1 MINRNVALEDKLLNE
16 LMKKRDYTD
25 NKVTGAVLSGVA
37 AMYKATGDEKFL
49 MALKLIGNSNEQGM
63 SIKTVMSQPLEKP

>member
-1 MINRNVALEDKLLNE
+1 MINRYVALEDKLLDE
-16 LMKKRDYTD
+16 LMKKKDYTD

-49 MALKLIGNSNEQGM
+49 MSLKIMGDEAIDKCTYDNKESLKNYA
-63 SIKTVMSQPLEKP
+63 